1 MFILKTNRDWRTN
14 QISQS
19 VKLASQRRNRD
30 RSGKDNKN
38 SYFWKTKTK
47 LVVRTIAIKE
57 ECYVLKK
64 KKMHRSEKSVTPM
77 GFAKYLRKLDVS
89 ENSKVYYG
97 RFLRNGLHERYCDI
111 SKSRWDAQYLKGW

>member
-47 LVVRTIAIKE
+47 LVVRSIAIKE

-64 KKMHRSEKSVTPM
+64 KRCIEVKNPLLQWV
-77 GFAKYLRKLDVS
+77 LQNIL
-89 ENSKVYYG
+89 EN
-97 RFLRNGLHERYCDI
+97 
-111 SKSRWDAQYLKGW
+111 